1 MSATPDTAI
10 GSVHTGDEP
19 GIREIDTGAPP
30 TRFARGWHC
39 LGLVEEFDDGQP
51 HSIHIFGTKLVVWV
65 TRAGGDEVKVNVLD
79 AYCRHMG
86 GDLSQGS
93 IKDDGNV
100 ACPFHG
106 WLWKGNGRCAGVP
119 YAKRNPKLAKT
130 RSWPTMIR
138 NAQVFVYN
146 DPEGDPP
153 PEDCI
158 IPALDEVGSSEW
170 TGWTWNRI
178 VIEGANCREII
189 DNVVDM
195 AHFYY
200 VHFALPDYFKNVF
213 EGETAAQY
221 MNSHGRP
228 DVTLGTNY
236 GDSRLESIAAYY
248 GPSYMLNPM
257 IQYYGGYAVETILTN
272 CHYPIDANSFVLMYG
287 VMAKVPEGLTAE
299 QADKMAKKISAGVEV
314 GFLQDVEIWKH
325 KTRIDNPLLVEED
338 GPVYQLRR
346 WYEQFYVD
354 KADVSEEMT
363 GRFEYEID
371 TEKAL
376 ESWGVEIEEN
386 LRLQREA
393 KDAENASEA
402 ADSTGTSEKAE
413 V

>member
-1 MSATPDTAI
+1 MAVSTGTPNATSAADAA
-10 GSVHTGDEP
+10 DP
-19 GIREIDTGAPP
+19 GVREIDTGTPP

-39 LGLVEEFDDGQP
+39 LGLVGEFADGKP
-51 HSIHIFGTKLVVWV
+51 HSVQIFGTKLVVW
-65 TRAGGDEVKVNVLD
+65 TDTSGQIQVLD

-93 IKDDGNV
+93 VKGDNV

-130 RSWPTMIR
+130 RAWPTMVR
-138 NAQVFVYN
+138 NGQVFVYN
-146 DPEGDPP
+146 DPEGNPP
-153 PEDCI
+153 PEEII
-158 IPALDEVGSSEW
+158 IPELSEVDNDEW
-170 TGWTWNRI
+170 TAWTWNRI
-178 VIEGANCREII
+178 VIEGSNCREII

-195 AHFYY
+195 AHFFY

-228 DVTLGTNY
+228 DISLGTAY
-236 GDSRLESIAAYY
+236 GDTRLESIAAYY

-257 IQYYGGYAVETILTN
+257 VQYYGGYAIETILTN

-287 VMAKVPEGLTAE
+287 VMAKIPEGLSPE
-299 QADKMAKKISAGVEV
+299 QADKMAQKITAGIEV

-354 KADVSEEMT
+354 KADVTDEMT
-363 GRFEYEID
+363 QRFEYEID
-371 TEKAL
+371 TTKAV
-376 ESWGVEIEEN
+376 ESWNIEVQEN
-386 LRLQREA
+386 IRLREEHEA
-393 KDAENASEA
+393 QQ
-402 ADSTGTSEKAE
+402 ADSSTETTESR

>member
-1 MSATPDTAI
+1 MSATPETV
-10 GSVHTGDEP
+10 GSTRSGEEP
-19 GIREIDTGAPP
+19 GVREIDTGAPP
-30 TRFARGWHC
+30 SRFARGWHC
-39 LGLVEEFDDGQP
+39 LGLIDEFDDGKP
-51 HSIHIFGTKLVVWV
+51 HSVQIFGTKLVVWA
-65 TRAGGDEVKVNVLD
+65 TRDENGEVKLNVLD
-79 AYCRHMG
+79 AFCRHMG
-86 GDLSQGS
+86 ADLSQGS

-106 WLWKGNGRCAGVP
+106 WQWKGNGRCAGVP

-130 RSWPTMIR
+130 RSWPTMVR
-138 NAQVFVYN
+138 NGQVFVYN
-146 DPEGDPP
+146 DPEGNAP

-158 IPALDEVGSSEW
+158 IPALDEVGSDEW
-170 TGWTWNRI
+170 TAWTWNRI
-178 VIEGANCREII
+178 VIEGSNCREII

-257 IQYYGGYAVETILTN
+257 IQYYGEFAVETILTN

-287 VMAKVPEGLTAE
+287 VMAKVPDGLTNE
-299 QADKMAKKISAGVEV
+299 QAAKMAKKISAGVEV

-354 KADVSEEMT
+354 KADVTDEMT
-363 GRFEYEID
+363 QRFEYEID

-376 ESWGVEIEEN
+376 ESWGVEIQEN
-386 LRLQREA
+386 LRMQ
-393 KDAENASEA
+393 EA
-402 ADSTGTSEKAE
+402 AKESEDADDSVQTAE

>member
-1 MSATPDTAI
+1 MTSTD
-10 GSVHTGDEP
+10 
-19 GIREIDTGAPP
+19 IREIDTGAPP

-39 LGLVEEFDDGQP
+39 IGLIDEYTDGKP
-51 HSIHIFGTKLVVWV
+51 HSVKIFGTKLVVWAD
-65 TRAGGDEVKVNVLD
+65 TKGEIKALD
-79 AYCRHMG
+79 AFCRHMG
-86 GDLSQGS
+86 ADLAEGNVRGD
-93 IKDDGNV
+93 NV

-106 WLWKGNGRCAGVP
+106 WQWNGKGRCAQVP
-119 YAKRNPKLAKT
+119 YAKRQPKLAKT
-130 RSWPTMIR
+130 RTWHTMTR
-138 NAQVFVYN
+138 NGQVFIYN
-146 DPEGDPP
+146 DPEGNPP

-158 IPALDEVGSSEW
+158 IPALDEVGAQGW
-170 TGWTWNRI
+170 TGWTWNRM

-195 AHFYY
+195 AHFFY
-200 VHFALPDYFKNVF
+200 VHYALPTYFKNVF

-221 MNSHGRP
+221 MNSNGRP
-228 DVTLGTNY
+228 DVAIMSSY

-257 IQYYGGYAVETILTN
+257 VQYYGEYAVETILTN

-287 VMAKVPEGLTAE
+287 VMAKIPEGLTDE
-299 QADKMAKKISAGVEV
+299 QGAKMAKKISEGIEV

-354 KADVSEEMT
+354 AEDVTEEMT

-371 TEKAL
+371 TSKAL
-376 ESWGVEIEEN
+376 ETWDVEIQEN
-386 LRLQREA
+386 LRIQAEEA
-393 KDAENASEA
+393 AAEDARKAAAQSGENAS
-402 ADSTGTSEKAE
+402 